1 MAKEYDK
8 IHYNNID
15 IYAQQVAKIYD
26 SALKEGANIG
36 TLAGDL
42 FDDSKPFS
50 FVDYPITKDRINK
63 LTKSLAAD
71 IDKVVLNGIDHEW
84 TLSNNKNSELC
95 RMVFG
100 DNIGKLSKEQ
110 EQRYFSNNHNARDAF
125 KVRRTA
131 GLGLSDRVW
140 KFTDQFKQEIELG
153 IDCGL
158 RDRLS
163 AVDMARDL
171 KQYQQHPDKLFRR
184 VRNEH
189 GQLVLSKAAK
199 VFNPGQGVYRSSARN
214 AQRLARTEIN
224 MAYRSSDHER
234 WQQLDFVVGVEVRRS
249 NATFY
254 CPMCESLKGKYPKG
268 FVFSGWH
275 PQCRCHA
282 ISILKTP
289 EEMQADSQRILNGE
303 PLNGNSVNKVGEV
316 NDGFTK
322 WIDDN
327 KSRFGEGTTPYFIRD
342 NFVDGKIDNGLM
354 FKQSTKRVKTD
365 VEKASI
371 QTRWSERVKSNKLT
385 VKVANNVLAVAKDFP
400 EVDTSTM
407 KSLLTNNNLSA
418 LKIETRSIAKT
429 ISTAKIEERR
439 LSRLLDDVKGVKSEF
454 GIDATRKL
462 YDAVDSKLAQW
473 KDLDLP
479 TQAKKLKF
487 EINWIEEKKAY
498 STWKQAQNAYKKE
511 LVRVDYEIDKL
522 DIVDSVKDT
531 ATLAK
536 LSKNKTL
543 KTLSQ
548 EWDQLLSGTGS
559 NIELKA
565 KAAALN
571 KQYAK
576 VEQAR
581 LVKLNKSAK
590 DVSFFNAKHKTNESK
605 HWTESERLEVDGL
618 RGRYLESITKN
629 NNDYRHYAVTNA
641 QDALSR
647 KLRGLSLKYV
657 DQKATLGHI
666 DGLTT
671 KEVQASLKR
680 YLDKVQTGSSYY
692 SSSIGGAFKGG
703 NWGDYVH
710 LSDNLKAKGV
720 KMTADEIS
728 LIGRYTSGSG
738 FINGYLSGKDTG
750 LSWSGLLD
758 DYRIAINGA
767 LEKMPRYNGVSYR
780 GMQDYAV
787 ETIKEMQECF
797 KSGTPYVEKC
807 VMSTSTNIVKADA
820 FDGYSMFKIYGRT
833 GSDCK
838 MISSFSSENEV
849 IFRSGSKFK
858 ILSITQ
864 QKTTLGIG
872 KRANVWVVELEDINL

>member
-1 MAKEYDK
+1 MAKDYDK

-15 IYAQQVAKIYD
+15 IYARQVAMIYD
-26 SALKEGANIG
+26 VALKECANIG
-36 TLAGDL
+36 ALVHEV
-42 FDDSKPFS
+42 FDDGKLFT
-50 FVDYPITKDRINK
+50 FADYPITKNRIDK
-63 LTKSLAAD
+63 LIKSLANDVEVA
-71 IDKVVLNGIDHEW
+71 VLNGIDHEW
-84 TLSNNKNSELC
+84 TLSNNKNSELS
-95 RMVFG
+95 RRVFG
-100 DNIGKLSKEQ
+100 DSIGKLTKEQ
-110 EQRYFSNNHNARDAF
+110 EQRYFNNNHNARDAF
-125 KVRRTA
+125 KKRKTA
-131 GLGLSDRVW
+131 GLKLSDKVW
-140 KFTDQFKQEIELG
+140 KYTDRFKNEIELG

-163 AVDMARDL
+163 ASDMARDL
-171 KQYQQHPDKLFRR
+171 KQYLQYPDKLFRR

-189 GQLVLSKAAK
+189 EQLVLSKAAK
-199 VFNPGQGVYRSSARN
+199 LFNPGQGVYRSSVRN

-224 MAYRSSDHER
+224 MAYRASDHER
-234 WQQLDFVVGVEVRRS
+234 WQQFDFVVGIEVRRS
-249 NATFY
+249 NNTFH
-254 CPMCESLKGKYPKG
+254 CPMCESLKGRYPKD
-268 FVFSGWH
+268 FKFIGWH

-289 EEMQADSQRILNGE
+289 EEMQADDQHILNGE
-303 PLNGNSVNKVGEV
+303 PLDGESLNKVNEV

-327 KSRFGEGTTPYFIRD
+327 KGRFGDKNTPYFIRD
-342 NFVDGKIDNGLM
+342 NFVDGKIDNGLV
-354 FKQSTKRVKTD
+354 FKQSTRRIKTD
-365 VEKASI
+365 VEKSSI
-371 QTRWSERVKSNKLT
+371 QTRWNERVKCNMLT
-385 VKVANNVLAVAKDFP
+385 VKTANNVLAVANDFP
-400 EVDTSTM
+400 ELDISTM

-418 LKIETRSIAKT
+418 LKIETRNVAKT
-429 ISTAKIEERR
+429 ISVAKIEERR

-511 LVRVDYEIDKL
+511 LAKVDYEIDKL
-522 DIVDSVKDT
+522 DIIGSVKDT

-536 LSKNKTL
+536 LSKNKKL

-548 EWDQLLSGTGS
+548 EWDQLLSSGGS
-559 NIELKA
+559 NIELKL
-565 KAAALN
+565 KAGALN

-581 LVKLNKSAK
+581 LVKLNKDAK

-618 RGRYLESITKN
+618 RGRYLEAITKH
-629 NNDYRHYAVTNA
+629 NNDYRHCVVTTA
-641 QDALSR
+641 QDELSR
-647 KLRGLSLKYV
+647 KLRDLSLKYV
-657 DQKATLGHI
+657 DQKVKLGHI
-666 DGLTT
+666 DGLST
-671 KEVQASLKR
+671 KELQASLKR
-680 YLDKVQTGSSYY
+680 YLDKGQIGSNYY
-692 SSSIGGAFKGG
+692 SSSIGGVFKNG
-703 NWGDYVH
+703 NWSDYVH
-710 LSDNLKAKGV
+710 LSDNLKARGI

-728 LIGRYTSGSG
+728 LIGRYTDGSG

-758 DYRIAINGA
+758 DYRIAVNGA
-767 LEKMPRYNGVSYR
+767 LEKMPRYNGITYR
-780 GMQDYAV
+780 GMQEYAA

-807 VMSTSTNIVKADA
+807 IMSTSTNILNADA

-872 KRANVWVVELEDINL
+872 KRANIWVVELEDINF